1 MKSEILS
8 DLYPDSL
15 TAIFGTKAPQTLFF
29 AGNSSLLNKKKIGL
43 FVSVNCPGTMIF
55 QSYDFVSKMRSR
67 DNISFISG
75 FHSPMEKECL
85 RSLSIGNAGIIW
97 CLAKSIEAFKL
108 PEELE
113 LVFSDGKL
121 LLLSSFSEKISR
133 ITKQTALERNKL
145 VAAIAD
151 EIFFSYAEPGGKTE
165 KLCHDSIEW
174 GKPVFTLQSQEN
186 EEIISRGAIP
196 IDVDNVLSYWP
207 KDD

>member
-67 DNISFISG
+67 DNISFLSG

-121 LLLSSFSEKISR
+121 LLLSSFPEKISR

-165 KLCHDSIEW
+165 KLCQADQFI
-174 GKPVFTLQSQEN
+174 
-186 EEIISRGAIP
+186 R
-196 IDVDNVLSYWP
+196 
-207 KDD
+207 